1 MGRRSS
7 APPPSGCKR
16 RTYTKGLDGKRG
28 SRSQSLP
35 IRATRANLPTMSELR
50 TALADALGPL
60 YRIEREVRPVGEYR
74 LFVATQAQNG
84 TELLVKILPA
94 ALSLGIND
102 LQFERAVLLIAE
114 RLSHPNLVKP
124 RGAGRAGSFVYHT
137 RPFVP
142 GTTLRAWI
150 GNNGAIPLARA
161 VDILRGVLSGLAH
174 AHEADVAHGELKPEN
189 VLLADEGVLVAD
201 TGIAGALGR
210 PATPRNDMA
219 AVQLLA
225 REMLSGLKPT
235 IGQEPLERTR
245 SLPLWLTEWLRSRWS
260 DAGRALAGMRPPPP
274 SSPPSPQLFA

>member
-1 MGRRSS
+1 
-7 APPPSGCKR
+7 
-16 RTYTKGLDGKRG
+16 
-28 SRSQSLP
+28 
-35 IRATRANLPTMSELR
+35 MSELR

-84 TELLVKILPA
+84 SELLVKILPA

-150 GNNGAIPLARA
+150 GNNGAIPLART
-161 VDILRGVLSGLAH
+161 VEILRGILSGLAAAH
-174 AHEADVAHGELKPEN
+174 AAEIAHGELKAEN

-201 TGIAGALGR
+201 TGIASALGK

-219 AVQLLA
+219 AAQSLP
-225 REMLSGLKPT
+225 REMLTGSKPP
-235 IGQEPLERTR
+235 IGDEPLEQTRT
-245 SLPLWLTEWLRSRWS
+245 LPLWLTEWLRSRWS

-274 SSPPSPQLFA
+274 SSSQSSQLFA

>member
-1 MGRRSS
+1 
-7 APPPSGCKR
+7 
-16 RTYTKGLDGKRG
+16 
-28 SRSQSLP
+28 
-35 IRATRANLPTMSELR
+35 MSELR
-50 TALADALGPL
+50 AALAAALGPL

-74 LFVATQAQNG
+74 LFVATQSEDG
-84 TELLVKILPA
+84 TELLVKVLPA

-102 LQFERAVLLIAE
+102 LQFERAVLLIGE
-114 RLSHPNLVKP
+114 RLRHPNLVRP

-210 PATPRNDMA
+210 QAT
-219 AVQLLA
+219 
-225 REMLSGLKPT
+225 
-235 IGQEPLERTR
+235 
-245 SLPLWLTEWLRSRWS
+245 
-260 DAGRALAGMRPPPP
+260 
-274 SSPPSPQLFA
+274 

>member
-1 MGRRSS
+1 
-7 APPPSGCKR
+7 
-16 RTYTKGLDGKRG
+16 
-28 SRSQSLP
+28 
-35 IRATRANLPTMSELR
+35 MSELR
-50 TALADALGPL
+50 TALAGALGPL

-74 LFVATQAQNG
+74 LFVATQSENG

-102 LQFERAVLLIAE
+102 LHFERAVLLVAE
-114 RLSHPNLVKP
+114 RLTHPNLVKP
-124 RGAGRAGSFVYHT
+124 RGAGRAGSFAYHT

-161 VDILRGVLSGLAH
+161 VEILRGVLSGLAH
-174 AHEADVAHGELKPEN
+174 AHAAEISHGELKAEN

-201 TGIAGALGR
+201 TGIASALGK

-219 AVQLLA
+219 AVQALA
-225 REMLSGLKPT
+225 HQMLTGAKPT
-235 IGQEPLERTR
+235 AGDEPLERTR
-245 SLPLWLTEWLRSRWS
+245 ALPLWLAEWLRSRWT

-274 SSPPSPQLFA
+274 SSSQSSQLFA